1 MSQNKE
7 GLLFQK
13 MKKFISIINELRD
26 RGLQSYISLPSIVV
40 VGLQSAGKSSLLE
53 SIVGLDFLPRGSGV
67 VTRRPLELRMVNS
80 PHEKKAYGVFDK
92 VDKKKKYYNFSDIKN
107 MIDKLTDEVAG
118 TSKEIVDDAIVLTV
132 YSPTCPDL
140 NIVDLP
146 GITKVPVKGSLQ
158 TRDIEQITTDLI
170 AKYIKDS
177 RSVIL
182 CVAQAGVDI
191 STSDA
196 IKLASKHDPD
206 SNRTLCV
213 LTKVDLVGRGND
225 IRATLRNEEVVL
237 KYGYVAVKGRSKED
251 MNNEMTVQQGLRA
264 EQEFFEEEYPD
275 LLKDNV
281 LGTSSL
287 VNRLS
292 QILGHNINESL
303 PEITKEIRVKIDV
316 YEKKLERLGQPLP
329 DNDKEKENMIQK
341 HVNEFVEGYISAV
354 KGKYSKVHKNDD
366 DQPIGVR
373 IRLKLN
379 KVFQEIDKEKME
391 KKLSDKVIKSA
402 FINFSES
409 GLTGFPSYSAFQ
421 SLLKPFLDELVP
433 KSRDLVDDV
442 YGLLEICVKDIISKV
457 FIRFPEVQIVI
468 ENLALENIQRC
479 KKEAET
485 LVQQMMEAELCFFYT
500 TDKEYLQYHG
510 SILPPEENKEDINN
524 MSESFIKE
532 IRQRVIRYFNLIYR
546 NLRDCI
552 PKIIGQML
560 LHESHS
566 TMNQA
571 LYEGLRNEFHKIAE
585 SLREPEG
592 IKIQRD
598 QINKARNILK
608 RCLKTLEIEDLFEAE
623 EDDDY

>member
-1 MSQNKE
+1 MKNKE
-7 GLLFQK
+7 GLLYKK
-13 MKKFISIINELRD
+13 MKGFISIINELRD
-26 RGLQSYISLPSIVV
+26 RGLQSYVNLPSIVV

-53 SIVGLDFLPRGSGV
+53 AIVGIDFLPRGSGV

-80 PHEKKAYGVFDK
+80 PGEKKAYGVFDK
-92 VDKKKKYYNFSDIKN
+92 VDKKKKYYNFEDVKR

-118 TSKEIVDDAIVLTV
+118 TSKEIIDDPIVLTV

-146 GITKVPVKGSLQ
+146 GITKVPVKGSNQ
-158 TRDIEQITTDLI
+158 THDIEKITTDLI
-170 AKYIKDS
+170 SKYIKDP

-182 CVAQAGVDI
+182 CVSQASVDI

-196 IKLASKHDPD
+196 LKLASKFDPD

-213 LTKVDLVGRGND
+213 LTKVDLVGRGHD
-225 IRATLRNEEVVL
+225 IRSILRNEEVSL
-237 KYGYVAVKGRSKED
+237 KYGFVTVKGRSKED
-251 MNNEMTVQQGLRA
+251 MDNEMTIQQGLRA
-264 EQEFFEEEYPD
+264 EIEFFEEVYPD
-275 LLKDNV
+275 LLNDNV

-287 VNRLS
+287 VDRLS
-292 QILGHNINESL
+292 KILGKNITESL
-303 PEITKEIRVKIDV
+303 PQITKEIRSKVEV
-316 YEKKLERLGQPLP
+316 YDRKLEQLGQPLP
-329 DNDKEKENMIQK
+329 ESDKEKENMIQK
-341 HVNEFVEGYISAV
+341 HVNQFVEGYISVV
-354 KGKYSKVHKNDD
+354 KGKYSKVNKNDD
-366 DQPIGVR
+366 DQPIGVK

-379 KVFQEIDKEKME
+379 KVFQEIDKEAME
-391 KKLSDKVIKSA
+391 KKLSEKVIKSA

-433 KSRDLVDDV
+433 RSKDLVEEI
-442 YGLLEICVKDIISKV
+442 YGLLEVCVKDIISKV
-457 FIRFPEVQIVI
+457 FLRFPEVSLII

-479 KKEAET
+479 KEEAET

-510 SILPPEENKEDINN
+510 SILPPEEEKDNVSD
-524 MSESFIKE
+524 MSDSFIKE

-560 LHESHS
+560 LHESHAS
-566 TMNQA
+566 MNQA
-571 LYEGLRNEFHKIAE
+571 LYEGLRNEFQQIAE
-585 SLREPEG
+585 NLREPEG
-592 IKIQRD
+592 MKIQRE
-598 QINKARNILK
+598 QINKARDILR
-608 RCLKTLEIEDLFEAE
+608 RCLKTLEREDLFEAD
-623 EDDDY
+623 DDDY